1 LTYFK
6 RILPEIFNVAEAMM
20 QTIVSA
26 KPGDGWAQ
34 VEDSAIGKVTAAKLR
49 RLYFVKDDDP
59 AGAGAAPTR
68 EERLAAR
75 QQSQSE

>member
-1 LTYFK
+1 
-6 RILPEIFNVAEAMM
+6 M

-26 KPGDGWAQ
+26 KPGDGWDTWAQ